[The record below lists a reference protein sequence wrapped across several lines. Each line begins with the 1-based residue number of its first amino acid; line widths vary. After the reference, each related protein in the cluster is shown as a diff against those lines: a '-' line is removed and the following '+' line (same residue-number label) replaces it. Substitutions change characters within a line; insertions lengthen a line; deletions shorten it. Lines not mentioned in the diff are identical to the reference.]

1 MENITFQ
8 SSFSRLVK
16 QIQDKILYCIAIKFI
31 MMKDPKKYNNKTK
44 AAFVLLVVMLIILL
58 SNFKT
63 LQNSKEANENINA
76 IYNDRLVVAR
86 YIFQYANE
94 LQSIKAKAVQIKL
107 SDIQRRN
114 EITTALK
121 DIQNINKLYLETVLT
136 PKERTSFV
144 SFQASCSAINEQSK
158 NNNWSQVEQFSDQAL
173 QALEQLSQIQIQ
185 EGKSKLSNSN
195 ALHKGNATFG
205 ELQIALLV
213 ILGGCA
219 LYLLLAKKN
228 KITVKIPEPPS
239 MN

>member
-1 MENITFQ
+1 
-8 SSFSRLVK
+8 
-16 QIQDKILYCIAIKFI
+16 
-31 MMKDPKKYNNKTK
+31 MMKDLKKYSNKTK
-44 AAFVLLVVMLIILL
+44 AAFVLLIVMLIILL

-63 LQNSKEANENINA
+63 LQNSKKANEDINA

-94 LQSIKAKAVQIKL
+94 LQSIKAKAIQIKL
-107 SDIQRRN
+107 SNIQRKDI
-114 EITTALK
+114 ITTALK

-144 SFQASCSAINEQSK
+144 SFQTSCSAINEQSK
-158 NNNWSQVEQFSDQAL
+158 KSNWSQVEYFSDQAL
-173 QALEQLSQIQIQ
+173 QALELLSQIQIE

-195 ALHKGNATFG
+195 ALHKGNTTFG

-219 LYLLLAKKN
+219 LYLLMSKKN